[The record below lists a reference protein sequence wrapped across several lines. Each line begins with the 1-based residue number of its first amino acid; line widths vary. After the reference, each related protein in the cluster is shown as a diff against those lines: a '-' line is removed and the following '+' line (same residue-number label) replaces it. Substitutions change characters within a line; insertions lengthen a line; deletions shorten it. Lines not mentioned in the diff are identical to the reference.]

1 MTLTSLLILPSPKT
15 ADHMGSYGP
24 AFYQS
29 YDASGQFTHE
39 FDGEQIFSV
48 DLKNGEVVWRLPEFG
63 DTQYSNFQSGL
74 ASIAMIRAHLDI
86 LVERSNRTRAISG
99 TWPSLCPTYLG
110 SGGDWTGSSTPL
122 QSPPVPSC
130 PSRHHPRALLQ
141 VATWEDGSL
150 NLGPRKARL

>member
-1 MTLTSLLILPSPKT
+1 MSLQPLKGPLWHNRTVPTHSPRRGQAESQQVPHLSQTCFSSPAPTLPSPNT

-29 YDASGQFTHE
+29 YDSSGQFTHE

-48 DLKNGEVVWRLPEFG
+48 DLKNREVVWRLPEFG
-63 DTQYSNFQSGL
+63 ASLYSNFQNGL

-99 TWPSLCPTYLG
+99 TWPSLCPT
-110 SGGDWTGSSTPL
+110 
-122 QSPPVPSC
+122 
-130 PSRHHPRALLQ
+130 
-141 VATWEDGSL
+141 
-150 NLGPRKARL
+150 

>member
-1 MTLTSLLILPSPKT
+1 MSLQPRKGPLWHNRTVPTHSPRRGQAESQQVPHLSQTCFSSPAPTLPSPNT

-48 DLKNGEVVWRLPEFG
+48 DLKNREVVWRLPEFG
-63 DTQYSNFQSGL
+63 ASLYSNFQNGL

-99 TWPSLCPTYLG
+99 TWPSLCLT
-110 SGGDWTGSSTPL
+110 
-122 QSPPVPSC
+122 
-130 PSRHHPRALLQ
+130 
-141 VATWEDGSL
+141 
-150 NLGPRKARL
+150 